1 MSTSSKRRYFL
12 VMGRTGKLSW
22 TTIGDL
28 ALVGFIAAATWLA
41 VFSAHNPVSTRIAGP
56 RWLGIAFALV
66 ISLPLF
72 WRRSRPVLVCAVIAA
87 GIVAQAL
94 ASENTPEGL
103 QLIVLWVVV
112 PYSVAYY
119 SDRSR
124 ALIGLGILLA
134 AFAVY
139 AAENTDITS
148 GQAGNEW
155 SGAFFLAL
163 ALGSWLTGIVL
174 RARREAAAL
183 TARANALQ
191 QEAQL
196 ASAEERSRIAREL
209 HDIVAHNLSVVVLQA
224 AGGRAQAEQQ
234 TPDPS
239 TLEKIERSGR
249 EALAEMRRLVGV
261 LREDDAVGLELEPN
275 PGIAQL
281 PELIDRVRAA
291 GLNVE
296 LQRDGQTAELP
307 PALDLSAYRII
318 QEALTNT
325 LKHAG
330 TQAHAWVSVRRE
342 PADLVIEIVDDGGGR
357 SLDSASPGSAGHGLI
372 GMRERV
378 ALFGGELQAGP
389 RAASGFG
396 VCARLPIGDQRL

>member
-1 MSTSSKRRYFL
+1 MPGECSRRYFL
-12 VMGRTGKLSW
+12 LMGR
-22 TTIGDL
+22 IGELRWGTVADV
-28 ALVGFIAAATWLA
+28 ALVGFIVAATWLG
-41 VFSAHNPVSTRIAGP
+41 VFTAHNPVSTHVAGP
-56 RWLGIAFALV
+56 RWLAISFALV
-66 ISLPLF
+66 IALPLF
-72 WRRSRPVLVCAVIAA
+72 WRRSLPVVACAVIAA

-94 ASENTPEGL
+94 ASEDTPEGL
-103 QLIVLWVVV
+103 QLIVLWIVV

-119 SDRSR
+119 ADRSE
-124 ALIGLGILLA
+124 ALIGLGLLLA

-155 SGAFFLAL
+155 SGAFFLVL
-163 ALGSWLTGIVL
+163 ALGSWLAGIVL

-183 TARANALQ
+183 TARANELQ
-191 QEAQL
+191 RDAQV
-196 ASAEERSRIAREL
+196 ATAEERSRIAREL

-224 AGGRAQAEQQ
+224 AGARAQADGESPNQ
-234 TPDPS
+234 S

-261 LREDDAVGLELEPN
+261 LREDDAAGLELEPN

-281 PELIDRVRAA
+281 PGLIARVRAA
-291 GLNVE
+291 GLDVE
-296 LQRDGQTAELP
+296 LQLDNRTADLP

-330 TQAHAWVSVRRE
+330 TPAHVWVSVRCE
-342 PADLVIEIVDDGGGR
+342 PADLVIEIIDDGGRR
-357 SLDSASPGSAGHGLI
+357 SLEVASPQGGGHGLV
-372 GMRERV
+372 GMSERV
-378 ALFGGELQAGP
+378 ALFGGQLHAGP
-389 RAASGFG
+389 RAPSGFA
-396 VCARLPIGDQRL
+396 VHARLPIGDQRL

>member
-1 MSTSSKRRYFL
+1 
-12 VMGRTGKLSW
+12 MGRIRDLRW

-28 ALVGFIAAATWLA
+28 VLVVFIAGGTWLG
-41 VFSAHNPVSTRIAGP
+41 VFTTNNPISSHVAGP
-56 RWLGIAFALV
+56 RWLAIAFALV
-66 ISLPLF
+66 LALPLF
-72 WRRSRPVLVCAVIAA
+72 WRRQRPVLVCAVIAA

-94 ASENTPEGL
+94 ASGNTPEGL
-103 QLIVLWVVV
+103 QLIVLWIVV

-119 SDRSR
+119 SVRSR
-124 ALIGLGILLA
+124 ALIGLGILVA

-139 AAENTDITS
+139 AAENTDITG
-148 GQAGNEW
+148 GQAANEW
-155 SGAFFLAL
+155 SGAFFLVL

-174 RARREAAAL
+174 RARRDAAAL

-196 ASAEERSRIAREL
+196 ASSEERSRIAREL

-224 AGGRAQAEQQ
+224 AGARAQAE
-234 TPDPS
+234 PDGPSPS

-261 LREDDAVGLELEPN
+261 LREDDHGGVELEPN

-291 GLNVE
+291 GLHVK
-296 LQRDGQTAELP
+296 LQRDGETADVP
-307 PALDLSAYRII
+307 HALHLSAYRII

-330 TQAHAWVSVRRE
+330 TQAQVWVSVRRE
-342 PADLVIEIVDDGGGR
+342 PANLVIEIIDDGGGR
-357 SLDSASPGSAGHGLI
+357 SLDGASLHGAGHGLI

-378 ALFGGELQAGP
+378 ALFGGQLQAGP
-389 RAASGFG
+389 RAPSGFA
-396 VCARLPIGDQRL
+396 VHARLPIGDPQL

>member
-1 MSTSSKRRYFL
+1 
-12 VMGRTGKLSW
+12 MGQIRKPSW
-22 TTIGDL
+22 TTVGDL
-28 ALVGFIAAATWLA
+28 ALVGVIVAATWLA
-41 VFSAHNPVSTRIAGP
+41 VFTTHNPVSTHIAGP
-56 RWLGIAFALV
+56 RWLTIAFALV
-66 ISLPLF
+66 IALPLF
-72 WRRSRPVLVCAVIAA
+72 WRRSRPLLACAVIAG

-94 ASENTPEGL
+94 ASGDTPEGL
-103 QLIVLWVVV
+103 QLIALWIVV

-155 SGAFFLAL
+155 SGAFFLVL
-163 ALGSWLTGIVL
+163 AVGSWLTGIVL
-174 RARREAAAL
+174 RGRREAAAL
-183 TARANALQ
+183 TARATALQ

-209 HDIVAHNLSVVVLQA
+209 HDIVGHNLSVVVLQA
-224 AGGRAQAEQQ
+224 AGARAQAEQQ
-234 TPDPS
+234 SPNPS

-249 EALAEMRRLVGV
+249 EALGEMRRLVGV
-261 LREDDAVGLELEPN
+261 LREDDAAGPELAPN

-281 PELIDRVRAA
+281 PELIDRLRAA
-291 GLNVE
+291 GLHIE
-296 LQRDGQTAELP
+296 LQRDGQTADLT

-330 TQAHAWVSVRRE
+330 AQAHVWVSVRRE
-342 PADLVIEIVDDGGGR
+342 PADLIIEIVDDGGGR
-357 SLDSASPGSAGHGLI
+357 SLDGES
-372 GMRERV
+372 RER
-378 ALFGGELQAGP
+378 AG
-389 RAASGFG
+389 
-396 VCARLPIGDQRL
+396 

>member
-1 MSTSSKRRYFL
+1 
-12 VMGRTGKLSW
+12 MGRIRKLSW
-22 TTIGDL
+22 TTVGDL
-28 ALVGFIAAATWLA
+28 ALVVFIVAATWLA
-41 VFSAHNPVSTRIAGP
+41 VFTTHNPVSTHVAGP
-56 RWLGIAFALV
+56 RWLTIAFALV
-66 ISLPLF
+66 IAVPLF
-72 WRRSRPVLVCAVIAA
+72 WRRSRPLIACAVIAA

-94 ASENTPEGL
+94 ASGNTPEGL

-119 SDRSR
+119 SDRSW

-155 SGAFFLAL
+155 SGAFFLVL
-163 ALGSWLTGIVL
+163 AVGSWLAGIVL

-183 TARANALQ
+183 TARADALQ
-191 QEAQL
+191 RDAQL
-196 ASAEERSRIAREL
+196 AGAEERSRIAREL

-224 AGGRAQAEQQ
+224 AGARAQAEQQ
-234 TPDPS
+234 SSNPS

-261 LREDDAVGLELEPN
+261 LREDDATCLELEPT
-275 PGIAQL
+275 PGLAQL

-291 GLNVE
+291 GLHVE
-296 LQRDGQTAELP
+296 LRCAGLTAGLP

-325 LKHAG
+325 LKHAS
-330 TQAHAWVSVRRE
+330 THAHVWVTVRRG
-342 PADLVIEIVDDGGGR
+342 PADLAIGIVDDGGGR
-357 SLDSASPGSAGHGLI
+357 SLDGAPSRSAGHGLI

-378 ALFGGELQAGP
+378 ALFGGQFQAGP
-389 RAASGFG
+389 TAPSGFA
-396 VCARLPIGDQRL
+396 VHARLPVGDQRL

>member
-1 MSTSSKRRYFL
+1 
-12 VMGRTGKLSW
+12 MGRSRDLSW
-22 TTIGDL
+22 TTVGDV
-28 ALVGFIAAATWLA
+28 ALVVFVGGATWLS
-41 VFSAHNPVSTRIAGP
+41 VFTSDNSVSSHIVGP
-56 RWLGIAFALV
+56 RWLTIAFALV

-72 WRRSRPVLVCAVIAA
+72 WRRSRPLLVCAVISA
-87 GIVAQAL
+87 GIVVQAL
-94 ASENTPEGL
+94 ASGNTPEGL
-103 QLIVLWVVV
+103 QLIALWIVV

-119 SDRSR
+119 SDRTR

-155 SGAFFLAL
+155 SGAFFLVL
-163 ALGSWLTGIVL
+163 AVGSWLTGIVL
-174 RARREAAAL
+174 RGRREAAAL
-183 TARANALQ
+183 TARADALQ
-191 QEAQL
+191 QQARL

-224 AGGRAQAEQQ
+224 AGARAQAEQHS
-234 TPDPS
+234 PNPS

-261 LREDDAVGLELEPN
+261 LREDDVVGPELEPN
-275 PGIAQL
+275 PGVAQL

-291 GLNVE
+291 GLQVE
-296 LQRDGQTAELP
+296 LCRDGQMAGLP

-330 TQAHAWVSVRRE
+330 GQAHVWVSVRRE
-342 PADLVIEIVDDGGGR
+342 PADLVIEIVDDGGGS
-357 SLDSASPGSAGHGLI
+357 SLGAAAPAGAGHGLV

-378 ALFGGELQAGP
+378 ALFGGQLQAGP
-389 RAASGFG
+389 RVPSGFA
-396 VCARLPIGDQRL
+396 VTARLPIGDQRL